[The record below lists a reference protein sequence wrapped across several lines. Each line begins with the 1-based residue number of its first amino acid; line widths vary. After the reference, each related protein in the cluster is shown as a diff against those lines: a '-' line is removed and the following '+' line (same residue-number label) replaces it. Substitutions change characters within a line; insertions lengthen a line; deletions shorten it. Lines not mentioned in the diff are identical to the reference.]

1 MRRKSTTLIS
11 MVLAIALTLTAC
23 NGDDDPDNGGTTD
36 PGTGT
41 TLVDPTTATTMVDP
55 TTTTVP

>member
-1 MRRKSTTLIS
+1 MRRKNTTLIS

-23 NGDDDPDNGGTTD
+23 NGADDPDNGGTTD

-41 TLVDPTTATTMVDP
+41 TMVEP

>member
-1 MRRKSTTLIS
+1 MRRKKTAMIS
-11 MVLAIALTLTAC
+11 MVLAVAMTLTAC
-23 NGDDDPDNGGTTD
+23 NGADDPDNGGTTD

-41 TLVDPTTATTMVDP
+41 TLDPGTGTTMVDP